1 MFPAHT
7 AGEGEGREGSRNAG
21 ARHLLKATEREKRA
35 QADHLVTR
43 LAAREETREG
53 LRRATRLWAIDPAAS
68 A

>member
-43 LAAREETREG
+43 LAAREETRES
-53 LRRATRLWAIDPAAS
+53 LRRATLLRAVDPAAS